1 MNIFFRLTILVALFC
16 LQAVGELFLSPIC
29 LSIMTKLAPPGF
41 VGLVL
46 GVWFLA
52 AAWGNKL
59 AGILGGGYDGA
70 DPHGLAIFFLQQAV
84 MLAVAALVLLALVPW
99 IKRLMGGVR

>member
-1 MNIFFRLTILVALFC
+1 
-16 LQAVGELFLSPIC
+16 
-29 LSIMTKLAPPGF
+29 MTKLAPPNL

-59 AGILGGGYDGA
+59 AGILGGGYDGT
-70 DPHGLAIFFLQQAV
+70 DPRGLAIFFLQQAA
-84 MLAVAALVLLALVPW
+84 MLGVAALVLLALVPW
-99 IKRLMGGVR
+99 LKRLMGGVR

>member
-1 MNIFFRLTILVALFC
+1 
-16 LQAVGELFLSPIC
+16 
-29 LSIMTKLAPPGF
+29 MTKLAPPNL

-59 AGILGGGYDGA
+59 AGILGGGYDGSDA
-70 DPHGLAIFFLQQAV
+70 QALASFFLQQAV
-84 MLAVAALVLLALVPW
+84 MLGVAALVLLTLVPW
-99 IKRLMGGVR
+99 LRRLMGGVH

>member
-1 MNIFFRLTILVALFC
+1 
-16 LQAVGELFLSPIC
+16 
-29 LSIMTKLAPPGF
+29 MTKLAPPNL

-59 AGILGGGYDGA
+59 AGILGGGYDGT
-70 DPHGLAIFFLQQAV
+70 DPHGLAIFFLQQAA
-84 MLAVAALVLLALVPW
+84 MLGVAALVLLALVPW